1 MRIENRIVFII
12 IVAVLWSAPLAFAQE
27 DVEGSHDH
35 PLVSRIPGFYIA
47 EYIEKD
53 FDSVPFKD
61 EKGQEVNV
69 EGKYFYIDHLI
80 KEGTKAPSDVQI
92 IRNYVGAFQKIGG
105 KVVYQ
110 VPTDVYIKVEK
121 GGTITWSH
129 VTPYNGGNGYILEI
143 VESKAMTQDVTADAA
158 ALSADLK
165 ATGHVA
171 VYGINFDADK
181 ATIRP
186 EADAAISEI
195 AKLLKQDPSLKL
207 FVVGHTA
214 NVGSVEA
221 GLKLSQARAEAVVRY
236 LTDKYGTPAAR
247 LTSFGAGPY
256 SPVSTNLTEEGR
268 ARNRRVDRV
277 QQ

>member
-12 IVAVLWSAPLAFAQE
+12 IVAVLWFAPLASAQE

-35 PLVSRIPGFYIA
+35 PLVSRMPGFYIA
-47 EYIEKD
+47 EYIEKE
-53 FDSVPFKD
+53 FDSVPFKN

-80 KEGTKAPSDVQI
+80 KEGGKAPSDVQI
-92 IRNYVGAFQKIGG
+92 IRNFVGAFQKIGG

-110 VPTDVYIKVEK
+110 IPTDVYIKVEK

-158 ALSADLK
+158 AMSADLK

-186 EADAAISEI
+186 EADAAIAEI
-195 AKLLKQDPSLKL
+195 AKLLKQDPSIRL

-214 NVGSVEA
+214 NVGSVET

-236 LTDKYGTPAAR
+236 LTDKYGIASTR
-247 LTSFGAGPY
+247 LSPFGAGPY
-256 SPVSTNLTEEGR
+256 CPVSTNLTEEGR
-268 ARNRRVDRV
+268 AKNRRVELV

>member
-12 IVAVLWSAPLAFAQE
+12 IAAVLWSAPLVFAQE
-27 DVEGSHDH
+27 DVEGSRDH
-35 PLVSRIPGFYIA
+35 PLVSRMPGFSIA

-53 FDSVPFKD
+53 FDSVPFRD

-69 EGKYFYIDHLI
+69 EGKYFYIDYLI
-80 KEGTKAPSDVQI
+80 KEGAKAPSDVQI
-92 IRNYVGAFQKIGG
+92 IRNFVGAFQKIGG

-110 VPTDVYIKVEK
+110 IPGDVYIKVEK
-121 GGTITWSH
+121 GGTVTWAH

-143 VESKAMTQDVTADAA
+143 VERKAMTQDVTADAA
-158 ALSADLK
+158 AMSADLK

-186 EADAAISEI
+186 EADAAIAEI
-195 AKLLKQDPSLKL
+195 AKLLKQDPSLRL

-221 GLKLSQARAEAVVRY
+221 GLKLSQARAEAVARY
-236 LTDKYGTPAAR
+236 LTEKHGIPAAR

-256 SPVSTNLTEEGR
+256 CPVSTNLTEEGR
-268 ARNRRVDRV
+268 ARNRRVELV